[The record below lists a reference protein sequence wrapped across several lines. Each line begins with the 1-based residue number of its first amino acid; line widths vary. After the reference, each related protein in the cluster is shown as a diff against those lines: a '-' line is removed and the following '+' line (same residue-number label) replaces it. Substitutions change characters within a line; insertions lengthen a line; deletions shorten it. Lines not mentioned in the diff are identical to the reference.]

1 MALLLPLAWLFI
13 SNFAISYSF
22 CDDVYVEKVS
32 IDSTQ
37 EDSIQIIF
45 SLKNSSDRTYIN
57 KDLRIMAEKDGISGG
72 LGFDYTLDYI
82 DSNGSRVITVSPNWD
97 KDEVDSVVICI
108 KDEQNSNVWHS
119 LNNFSVSD
127 IGEMVSCVDWAIIFV
142 ASTAMI
148 WRASAIRTSK

>member
-1 MALLLPLAWLFI
+1 
-13 SNFAISYSF
+13 
-22 CDDVYVEKVS
+22 
-32 IDSTQ
+32 
-37 EDSIQIIF
+37 
-45 SLKNSSDRTYIN
+45 
-57 KDLRIMAEKDGISGG
+57 MAEKDGISGG

-119 LNNFSVSD
+119 LNNFSASD